1 MPAPVIVVLVVAAL
15 AVIGW
20 FATAQT
26 SFVRAW
32 LAWSG
37 FCLILFPALVVAHG
51 STAPKALL
59 AAAVLAP
66 AAGLLGGWRQA
77 SLRSRVRLKRGA
89 P

>member
-1 MPAPVIVVLVVAAL
+1 MPPILLVILVVAAL
-15 AVIGW
+15 AAVGW

-26 SFVRAW
+26 SFLKAW

-37 FCLILFPALVVAHG
+37 FCLILFPALVASHG
-51 STAPKALL
+51 AATPKALL

-66 AAGLLGGWRQA
+66 LAGLLGGWRQA
-77 SLRSRVRLKRGA
+77 SLRSRLRLKRGG